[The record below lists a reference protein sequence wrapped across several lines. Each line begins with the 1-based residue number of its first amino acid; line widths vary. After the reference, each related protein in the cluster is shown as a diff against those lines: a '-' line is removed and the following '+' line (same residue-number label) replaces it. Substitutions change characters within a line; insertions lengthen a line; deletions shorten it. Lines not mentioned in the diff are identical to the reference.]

1 LKNKQNII
9 VVTGAESTGKSALTG
24 FLADHFK
31 APYTQE
37 FARIY
42 IEQLDRKYTWDDVE
56 FIARKQIQQLEEMK
70 KINSRFIFADTW
82 LIITKIWFEEV
93 FGRVPDWIEKEIRK
107 EDISLFLV
115 CDTDLPWI
123 PDPVRENGGERR
135 TYLQNRYI
143 KTIRDYGFNFYI
155 VQGKNNERF
164 INALSFVEQSFP
176 DKPKH
181 N

>member
-24 FLADHFK
+24 FLADHYK
-31 APYTQE
+31 APYVQE
-37 FARIY
+37 FARTY

-56 FIARKQIQQLEEMK
+56 FIARKQVQQLEEL
-70 KINSRFIFADTW
+70 KITNSRFIFADTW

-93 FGRVPDWIEKEIRK
+93 FDRVPEWIEEEIRK
-107 EDISLFLV
+107 ADISLFLV

-143 KTIRDYGFNFYI
+143 ETIRNYGFNFQI

-164 INALSFVEQSFP
+164 INALSFLEQSSP